1 MAALALT
8 FTASTN
14 AQNVVVKSPKLGTDN
29 ANPVLDFLYCADPTA
44 VEYNGRL
51 YVYGTNDHQQ
61 YEEAEKNSY
70 EKIRTLAMMSTDD
83 MVNWTYHGLIPV
95 GEIAPWIIASWAPSI
110 ISKPQPDGST
120 LFSLYFS
127 NSGWGVGVIQAKS
140 PVGPWTSP
148 LSTSLIDGNNETVK
162 NSGAIFDPG
171 AVIDSNGDGWVA
183 FGNSQG
189 WLAKLN
195 PDLHSFATTPMKLTS
210 PFHFEANELNFING
224 RYVYTYNDDW
234 SEHEPWTLGGEKPTR
249 CSMVYLTSTD
259 PLNPQSWTYGGN
271 YFKNPGD
278 NGMGDGNNHTH
289 LHKYQGKWYLF
300 YHTGL
305 LEKSLGSD
313 GGFRSI
319 YVDEIDVDEKNVVLH
334 ECKPTQKG
342 VTAIKNLDACQ
353 LQYAATSAATLG
365 VRYIPTAE
373 PGHTVATVGTP
384 NKIAPKPSEGI
395 IEVRNVSFAAHPK
408 QISCKVK
415 GNGSATFR
423 LDSQDGATI
432 ATITS
437 NNGTYQTIS
446 SATSKLKGVHT
457 LYIVLEGDIQLD
469 TWQFKK

>member
-70 EKIRTLAMMSTDD
+70 E
-83 MVNWTYHGLIPV
+83 N
-95 GEIAPWIIASWAPSI
+95 
-110 ISKPQPDGST
+110 
-120 LFSLYFS
+120 
-127 NSGWGVGVIQAKS
+127 
-140 PVGPWTSP
+140 
-148 LSTSLIDGNNETVK
+148 
-162 NSGAIFDPG
+162 
-171 AVIDSNGDGWVA
+171 
-183 FGNSQG
+183 
-189 WLAKLN
+189 
-195 PDLHSFATTPMKLTS
+195 
-210 PFHFEANELNFING
+210 
-224 RYVYTYNDDW
+224 VYTYNDDW

-457 LYIVLEGDIQLD
+457 LHIVLEGDIQLD